1 MRNITYLDTIRHTPD
16 MSDLS
21 IKTTVHPIK
30 HQLEGAGLFK
40 KERNM
45 MDIMAEH
52 KNPFRGGML
61 NIKQDPLR
69 GGNFPMSLNQLRSF
83 PKIGDLDKNLLH
95 GGSVFGDIVKGL
107 SFLPIPFVSDLA
119 RTATLTGLVK

>member
-1 MRNITYLDTIRHTPD
+1 MT
-16 MSDLS
+16 DLS
-21 IKTTVHPIK
+21 IKTTVDPIK
-30 HQLEGAGLFK
+30 HQIEGSGLFK

-61 NIKQDPLR
+61 NIKQDVLR
-69 GGNFPMSLNQLRSF
+69 
-83 PKIGDLDKNLLH
+83 

>member
-1 MRNITYLDTIRHTPD
+1 MRNITYLDTIRHTPS

-21 IKTTVHPIK
+21 IKTTVHPLK
-30 HQLEGAGLFK
+30 YQLEGAGLFK
-40 KERNM
+40 REKNM

-69 GGNFPMSLNQLRSF
+69 GGSF
-83 PKIGDLDKNLLH
+83 
-95 GGSVFGDIVKGL
+95 FGDIVKGL